1 MAAAV
6 TGTIGLAAALFAR
19 PGIGLFTDDAEAIAA
34 GARYPQLAGP
44 AYAPIGLGLAL
55 SFATQGAR
63 PMRWS
68 MVASVGRAVTVAA
81 VAALAGRIFGPGAE
95 GVAVAVIAALAVYA
109 ITHAMPWLPRQAWRD
124 AESAP

>member
-19 PGIGLFTDDAEAIAA
+19 PWIGLFTDDAEAIAA
-34 GARYPQLAGP
+34 GARYLQLAGP
-44 AYAPIGLGLAL
+44 AYAVIGLGLASRSPRRGL
-55 SFATQGAR
+55 
-63 PMRWS
+63 
-68 MVASVGRAVTVAA
+68 
-81 VAALAGRIFGPGAE
+81 E
-95 GVAVAVIAALAVYA
+95 GVAVAAIAALAVYA

>member
-34 GARYPQLAGP
+34 GARYPQLTGP
-44 AYAPIGLGLAL
+44 AYAPIGSAWRSRSPRRG
-55 SFATQGAR
+55 
-63 PMRWS
+63 
-68 MVASVGRAVTVAA
+68 V
-81 VAALAGRIFGPGAE
+81 E